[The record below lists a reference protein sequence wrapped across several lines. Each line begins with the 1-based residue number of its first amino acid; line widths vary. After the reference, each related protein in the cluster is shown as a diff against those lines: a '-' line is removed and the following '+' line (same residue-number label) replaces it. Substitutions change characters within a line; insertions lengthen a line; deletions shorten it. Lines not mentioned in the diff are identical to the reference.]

1 MAIPDEA
8 VRLETLAKLAQ
19 TRAEIRRVLDPP
31 PRQPHVSQGGHGE
44 ASESYAEV
52 RTGTFPRSRTM
63 RLLVSGRGIGTAGAV
78 IGGLILARPALAFKL
93 LRMFPTGAVARM
105 AVVKA
110 ITVFR
115 SRR

>member
-8 VRLETLAKLAQ
+8 VRLATLAKLAQ

-31 PRQPHVSQGGHGE
+31 PRKPHVSQDGPGE
-44 ASESYAEV
+44 GPESYAEV

-63 RLLVSGRGIGTAGAV
+63 KLLMSGRGISTAGAV

-93 LRMFPTGAVARM
+93 LRMLPTGAVARM
-105 AVVKA
+105 AMVKA
-110 ITVFR
+110 ITTYR